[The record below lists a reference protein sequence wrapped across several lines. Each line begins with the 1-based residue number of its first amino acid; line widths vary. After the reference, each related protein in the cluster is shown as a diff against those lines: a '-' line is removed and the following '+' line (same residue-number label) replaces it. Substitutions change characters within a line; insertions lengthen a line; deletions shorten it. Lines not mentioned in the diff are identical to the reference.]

1 MTTDS
6 PRPSRLLRAMAP
18 RDPREHPRTAT
29 PLELLFDLC
38 FVVAIAQLAAALH
51 HAIAADHAMEGARG
65 FLMVF
70 LAIWWAWMG
79 FTWFASA
86 FDTDDAP
93 YRLKVLVQ
101 MAGILVL
108 AAGVERAFEE
118 GDFTLITLGYVIMRI
133 GLVALWVRAGRSD
146 SSVRATAYR
155 YAVGIV
161 VLQVFWVGLLRVPA
175 DLWIYGWAVLIACEL
190 LVPLWAER
198 AANSPWHPHHI
209 SERYGLLTIIVIGES
224 VLASTL
230 AIQSAVDLGA
240 MPGSLVQ
247 VIVSAPVILFAMWW
261 LYFSQPGHAALGT
274 MRRAFVWGYGHYF
287 VFASAAAVGAALA
300 VAVDH
305 AVSHTEISDVQA
317 ALALAVPVAIY
328 LCSVWFV
335 QIRPQPN
342 DEVCGKIFLLSI
354 FAVLASPWT
363 PMPTAAVAA
372 TLAVATGLVVWS
384 VERRSG
390 KLARI

>member
-1 MTTDS
+1 MT
-6 PRPSRLLRAMAP
+6 P
-18 RDPREHPRTAT
+18 RDPQEHPRAAT

-51 HAIAADHAMEGARG
+51 HAIAADHAMEGVGG
-65 FLMVF
+65 FVMVF

-101 MAGILVL
+101 MAGVLVL
-108 AAGVERAFEE
+108 ASGVERAFEE
-118 GDFTLITLGYVIMRI
+118 GDYTVMTLGYVIMRI
-133 GLVALWVRAGRSD
+133 GLVALWVRAGKSHA
-146 SSVRATAYR
+146 SVRATAYR

-161 VLQVFWVGLLRVPA
+161 VLQAFWIGLLGVPA
-175 DLWIYGWAVLIACEL
+175 NLWLYGWAVLIVGEL
-190 LVPLWAER
+190 LVPLWAES
-198 AANSPWHPHHI
+198 AANTSWHPHHI

-230 AIQSAVDLGA
+230 AIESAIDLGT

-247 VIVSAPVILFAMWW
+247 VIVSAPGILFAMWW

-305 AVSHTEISDVQA
+305 ATSRTEISDLQA
-317 ALALAVPVAIY
+317 ALALAIPVAIY
-328 LCSVWFV
+328 LFSVWFV

-342 DEVCGKIFLLSI
+342 DEICGKIFLLSI
-354 FAVLASPWT
+354 LAVLATPWT
-363 PMPTAAVAA
+363 PIPTTAIAAI
-372 TLAVATGLVVWS
+372 LAVTTGLVVWS
-384 VERRSG
+384 VDRRS
-390 KLARI
+390 AEPATTH